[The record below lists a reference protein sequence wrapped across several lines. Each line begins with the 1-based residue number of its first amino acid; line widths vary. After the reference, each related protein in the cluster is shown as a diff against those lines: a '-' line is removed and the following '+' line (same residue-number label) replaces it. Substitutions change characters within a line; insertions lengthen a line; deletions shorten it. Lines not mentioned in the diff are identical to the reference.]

1 MKIFILFFALFVQY
15 AVAKQIAFTQ
25 EEQAYLDTNPTVTYS
40 EIDWHPLSI
49 IENNRMEG
57 IMGDYLDL
65 VTRRTGINFEYIPSK
80 SWPEVLEKFT
90 DKEIDL
96 VPGIGSSPQEQ
107 DLGLV
112 SKKYATY
119 PMVIVTDQSYTFL
132 ESITALRGKTI
143 AVPKNY
149 TSYNFL
155 INNYPK
161 INILVTQNIPEA
173 LLKVKNKEADAFVG
187 HIATS
192 LFYLSKLYLS
202 DLKIAGTTEFNFEH
216 HYLIQ
221 KDNPLLLSIIN
232 KTFDSITHQERQ
244 KIYANWVQTTI
255 VTEKINYTFV
265 YISVAISAVLIFFFL
280 YRQKLLQKYNKELE
294 ESYTKIEGILNAT
307 VEAVIIV
314 EDGRC
319 VDFNQSAQELF
330 VIPSKKEGIGRDIF
344 EFIDPNSFEIA
355 KQNLQ
360 KEKTEP
366 YEVLLLK
373 NDKTKFPALVK
384 GSNLKLHNR
393 IMRVISVVDLSEIK
407 EKEKL
412 YIEQA
417 KLASLGEMIG
427 NIAHQW
433 RQPLSVISTGAT
445 GLQLQKE
452 YNSLSDEQFYALCN
466 SINDNAQYLSKTID
480 DFRNFIK
487 GDREKVSYNLSATI
501 QSFLSLIDGSLKNH
515 HITVVC
521 DVDEKIVLSGYPNEL
536 IQCLMNI
543 FNNSKDAFKNRD
555 FSNDSR
561 VILIWTQVSDKKTT
575 IGIQDSAGGIDE
587 KIIDKIFEPYF
598 TTKHKSQGTGIGLHM
613 TYNLIVNGMNGEI
626 IASNNPFTHEGKEY
640 KGALFRII
648 LPS

>member
-107 DLGLV
+107 ILGLV

-202 DLKIAGTTEFNFEH
+202 DLKIAGTTEFSFEH

-244 KIYANWVQTTI
+244 KIYANWVQTTV

-393 IMRVISVVDLSEIK
+393 MMRVISVVDLSEIK

-452 YNSLSDEQFYALCN
+452 YNNLSDEQFYVLCN

-487 GDREKVSYNLSATI
+487 GDREKVSFNLSATI

-613 TYNLIVNGMNGEI
+613 TYNLIVNGMDGEI
-626 IASNNPFTHEGKEY
+626 IASNNPFIHEGKEY